1 MRRAYRGSG
10 TRGWTRMRQGCANLC
25 EGLGSTPQNDAPRSG
40 VCRVYGGSG
49 GNVADCGEAGLS
61 VAAAPV
67 GQMGLVGNWADLFA
81 KIAIIAPRPQL
92 CTNSGFGKREKFSYL
107 CIRE

>member
-1 MRRAYRGSG
+1 
-10 TRGWTRMRQGCANLC
+10 MRQGCANLC

-61 VAAAPV
+61 VAAATV
-67 GQMGLVGNWADLFA
+67 GQKGLVGESGGLTCQNRNYSTKTAAVCKFGIWKTGKIFVSLF
-81 KIAIIAPRPQL
+81 
-92 CTNSGFGKREKFSYL
+92 
-107 CIRE
+107 